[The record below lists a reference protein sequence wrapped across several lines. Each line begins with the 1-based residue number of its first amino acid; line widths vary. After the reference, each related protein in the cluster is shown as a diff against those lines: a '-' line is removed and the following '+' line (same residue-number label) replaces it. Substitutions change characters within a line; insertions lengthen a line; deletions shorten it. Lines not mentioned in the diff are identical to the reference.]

1 MQHAE
6 LTSSSSCGFALV
18 SFSSKFQAVNT
29 IIWSLGHMCTHAHTP
44 TLCLPQTRD
53 PKFDEMEQRVLS
65 LEALLRTMV
74 KDIQS
79 WQDEMQVCVL

>member
-1 MQHAE
+1 
-6 LTSSSSCGFALV
+6 
-18 SFSSKFQAVNT
+18 
-29 IIWSLGHMCTHAHTP
+29 MCTHAHTP

-79 WQDEMQVCVL
+79 WQDEMQVCVLQYSPQYSSVYLSKLAWILLFF

>member
-1 MQHAE
+1 
-6 LTSSSSCGFALV
+6 
-18 SFSSKFQAVNT
+18 
-29 IIWSLGHMCTHAHTP
+29 MCTHAHTP

-79 WQDEMQVCVL
+79 WQDEMQVCVLQYSPQYSSVYLSKLAWILLFL

>member
-1 MQHAE
+1 
-6 LTSSSSCGFALV
+6 
-18 SFSSKFQAVNT
+18 
-29 IIWSLGHMCTHAHTP
+29 MCTHAHIP
-44 TLCLPQTRD
+44 TSQTRD

-79 WQDEMQVCVL
+79 WQDEMQVCVLQYSPQYSSVYLSKLAWILLFL